1 MIIWLI
7 IILLEA
13 YRNWHI
19 IEVQKSRP
27 NYLQSFILRGIVAI
41 FHGIYMGVTEPA
53 NWYPVLIFQV
63 SSFWI
68 LFDVTLNILRGKS
81 IFYLGDPKK
90 GSSGWLDR
98 LPISIYWILKLIVL
112 LTLIWS
118 L

>member
-19 IEVQKSRP
+19 IEVQKFRP

-63 SSFWI
+63 SSFWL
-68 LFDVTLNILRGKS
+68 LFDLTLNVLRGKS
-81 IFYLGDPKK
+81 IFYK
-90 GSSGWLDR
+90 GKNSGWLDK
-98 LPISIYWILKLIVL
+98 LPLSIYWTLKAIVL
-112 LTLIWS
+112 ISLIYI
-118 L
+118 LI